1 MKRVILLTI
10 CSLCILFTYSDTISN
25 NTMET
30 SDLSDT
36 IQFFYRTY
44 IINILDDSKVDSILS
59 KYCTKELKDY
69 VQSIDEYDF
78 ISGGW
83 FSAIKPD
90 SLNVTKKNDKYIVT
104 FKVSQYPISDELAT
118 DSLYIQVNQEQ
129 KISHIIRPCDN
140 YKIPNDD

>member
-1 MKRVILLTI
+1 MKRVILLAI
-10 CSLCILFTYSDTISN
+10 CLLFVLYTYSDTIIV

-30 SDLSDT
+30 SDLSDS
-36 IQFFYRTY
+36 IQLFYRTY

-104 FKVSQYPISDELAT
+104 FKVSQYPISDKLAT

-140 YKIPNDD
+140 YKVPNDD

>member
-1 MKRVILLTI
+1 MKRVILLAI
-10 CSLCILFTYSDTISN
+10 CLLFVLFTYSETIIV

-30 SDLSDT
+30 SDLSDS
-36 IQFFYRTY
+36 IQLFYRTY

-90 SLNVTKKNDKYIVT
+90 SLNVTKRNDKYIVT
-104 FKVSQYPISDELAT
+104 FKVSQYPISDKLAT
-118 DSLYIQVNQEQ
+118 DSLYILVNQEQ

-140 YKIPNDD
+140 YKVPNDD

>member
-10 CSLCILFTYSDTISN
+10 CSLCILFTYSDTISI

-140 YKIPNDD
+140 YKVPNGD